1 METNIG
7 VLRYCFQYAITQE
20 LRLGFDWVSFGFR
33 LGFVCLFSMAD
44 EAIIS
49 FARFQFAG
57 RQTVTHVP
65 SPLADS
71 NSTVPP
77 RRRITFLARKT
88 PSPIPSPGAL
98 VV

>member
-20 LRLGFDWVSFGFR
+20 LRLGFVGFR
-33 LGFVCLFSMAD
+33 LGFDCLFSMAD